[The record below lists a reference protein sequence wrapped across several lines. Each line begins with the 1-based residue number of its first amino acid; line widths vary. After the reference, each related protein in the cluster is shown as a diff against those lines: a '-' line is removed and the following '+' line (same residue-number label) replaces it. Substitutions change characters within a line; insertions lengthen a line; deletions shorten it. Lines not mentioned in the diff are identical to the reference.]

1 MIFGDTDVKN
11 ASGCMLAHAIN
22 LNALKFPKGHTLSE
36 ADCKELYRNG
46 INVVKVARLE
56 DFDISENDAALIIAQ
71 AICSHEKIG
80 RISIKR
86 SRTGRVNLVAEQA
99 GVVRLEKQAIVD
111 ANMVDHMITIATVP
125 DFQQI
130 KKGGLIATIKIIS
143 YAVDKN
149 SVQKFCR
156 LISGSISFYGPKIS
170 SAALVVTYLD
180 DQKEKI
186 RIDAIKDRL
195 INLNTSLEKVIF
207 SKHSLDALAKSL
219 ANLQSELILILTASA
234 TSDYFDIAPEAI
246 RMCGG
251 TVGRFGMPVDPGNL
265 LFLGDLKG
273 SSVIGLPGCARS
285 PAINGADWVLSR
297 IACGFLPDEKDFA
310 EMSIGGLLK
319 EMKSR
324 PSPRRKGEKNKA

>member
-1 MIFGDTDVKN
+1 M
-11 ASGCMLAHAIN
+11 
-22 LNALKFPKGHTLSE
+22 
-36 ADCKELYRNG
+36 
-46 INVVKVARLE
+46 
-56 DFDISENDAALIIAQ
+56 
-71 AICSHEKIG
+71 
-80 RISIKR
+80 
-86 SRTGRVNLVAEQA
+86 
-99 GVVRLEKQAIVD
+99 
-111 ANMVDHMITIATVP
+111 
-125 DFQQI
+125 
-130 KKGGLIATIKIIS
+130 
-143 YAVDKN
+143 
-149 SVQKFCR
+149 
-156 LISGSISFYGPKIS
+156 
-170 SAALVVTYLD
+170 VTYLD

-186 RIDAIKDRL
+186 RIDAIKERL
-195 INLNTSLEKVIF
+195 INLNISLEKVIF

-273 SSVIGLPGCARS
+273 SSIIGLPGCARS

-297 IACGFLPDEKDFA
+297 VACGFLPDEKDFA

>member
-156 LISGSISFYGPKIS
+156 LISGSISFY
-170 SAALVVTYLD
+170 D

-186 RIDAIKDRL
+186 RIDAIKERL
-195 INLNTSLEKVIF
+195 INLNISLEKVIF